1 MPYRFV
7 EHEKMLLMTNIA
19 VLNVECHYA
28 KGRYAECRY
37 AECHGA
43 TSNGE
48 IKSYSACPL
57 SFDILIYSEP
67 TQ

>member
-1 MPYRFV
+1 
-7 EHEKMLLMTNIA
+7 MLLMTNIA

-28 KGRYAECRY
+28 KGRYTECRYTECRY

-48 IKSYSACPL
+48 IKSYSACPV
-57 SFDILIYSEP
+57 F
-67 TQ
+67 